1 MLAKKIAYNTIVA
14 IAARAIGLALAL
26 VILGFITRYL
36 GASGFGDYTT
46 ILAFLYI
53 FSVLSDFG
61 LYSICVREISV
72 PLADE
77 KRIIG
82 NIFTI
87 KFFGGLFCFIL
98 APLIGLFSPY
108 SLNVK
113 IGILIGAVGFWFLSN
128 SQVLMGIFQK
138 HLRIDKVSLAEISG
152 RLTQFILVSF
162 FIWKDFGFLSIVC
175 ALVFGALVNFI
186 LVFYFARKYIKFGF
200 CFDFLYWRYLIKEAF
215 PLGISAVLTMIYFKL
230 DAIMLSV
237 MKSSFDVGIYGL
249 SYKILESLLFFP
261 AMFVGLIMP
270 LMSKYA
276 VSSIEK
282 FKYVTQ
288 RTFNMLLMII
298 VPMIIGTIFL
308 SKKIVVLIGG
318 EDFILSSKVLDI
330 LIVATGI
337 IFLGVLFSNEI
348 ISLKKQK
355 FLAYIYGIGAVF
367 NVVGNLIFIPKYSFY
382 AAATTTVLTE
392 LLVTILMLIVI
403 YKSIKNL
410 PNFSCG
416 LKCLIGAAFMALFLF
431 VFSSLNLFVLIIIG
445 GAIYVFAIYLLKV
458 FSMKE
463 IKELIG

>member
-1 MLAKKIAYNTIVA
+1 L
-14 IAARAIGLALAL
+14 
-26 VILGFITRYL
+26 
-36 GASGFGDYTT
+36 
-46 ILAFLYI
+46 
-53 FSVLSDFG
+53 
-61 LYSICVREISV
+61 
-72 PLADE
+72 
-77 KRIIG
+77 
-82 NIFTI
+82 
-87 KFFGGLFCFIL
+87 KFFR
-98 APLIGLFSPY
+98 S
-108 SLNVK
+108 K
-113 IGILIGAVGFWFLSN
+113 
-128 SQVLMGIFQK
+128 
-138 HLRIDKVSLAEISG
+138 
-152 RLTQFILVSF
+152 SF

-200 CFDFLYWRYLIKEAF
+200 CFDFLYWRYLIKETF

-230 DAIMLSV
+230 DTVMLSV

-288 RTFNMLLMII
+288 RAFNILLMII
-298 VPMIIGTIFL
+298 VPMVIGTIFL

-318 EDFILSSKVLDI
+318 ENFILSSKVLDI
-330 LIVATGI
+330 LIIATGI

-382 AAATTTVLTE
+382 AAAATTVLTE

-416 LKCLIGAAFMALFLF
+416 LKCLIGAVFMALFLF

-445 GAIYVFAIYLLKV
+445 GAIYVFVIYLLKA
-458 FSMKE
+458 FSTKE